1 MDNSSDVID
10 TVSGNGGGDSRNDA
24 TASTSSDASSPIA
37 ISCGYRLFD
46 RQDSLHQLMGGGK
59 AADVLLW
66 KWWHVSFGVIM
77 VATVSWFIF
86 ERSGLPF
93 LTICSDVLLI
103 LIVLLFVR
111 ANIADMINKQLQ
123 SLPELVLSEEM
134 VNSAAASFRV
144 KINNVLL
151 MAHDITLGKDFRLFF
166 KSPFQGQCII
176 LKRVKDVDSIFQ
188 VKRAKVV
195 VFLWLLSTVG
205 SYFSFFTL
213 AYIGAILSITI
224 PALYSRY
231 EERVDRCCG
240 IIHRKLSHHYK
251 IVDESVISRIPQSL
265 SKDKDS

>member
-166 KSPFQGQCII
+166 KVVRLSF
-176 LKRVKDVDSIFQ
+176 VVNSEDFHFSIGETQ
-188 VKRAKVV
+188 PLSLEVRHSQSKKTGAVEYGDG
-195 VFLWLLSTVG
+195 LLTHSVC
-205 SYFSFFTL
+205 
-213 AYIGAILSITI
+213 
-224 PALYSRY
+224 
-231 EERVDRCCG
+231 DCG
-240 IIHRKLSHHYK
+240 NL
-251 IVDESVISRIPQSL
+251 
-265 SKDKDS
+265 

>member
-1 MDNSSDVID
+1 MDNSSDVTD
-10 TVSGNGGGDSRNDA
+10 MVSGNGGEDSRNDS
-24 TASTSSDASSPIA
+24 TTSTSSAASSPRAIA
-37 ISCGYRLFD
+37 SGYRLFD

-66 KWWHVSFGVIM
+66 RWRHVSFGVIM

-111 ANIADMINKQLQ
+111 ANLSNMTNNRQLQ

-151 MAHDITLGKDFRLFF
+151 MAHDITLGKDFRFF
-166 KSPFQGQCII
+166 F
-176 LKRVKDVDSIFQ
+176 
-188 VKRAKVV
+188 KVV

-213 AYIGAILSITI
+213 AYIGMYGMS
-224 PALYSRY
+224 ALL
-231 EERVDRCCG
+231 VLVKCG
-240 IIHRKLSHHYK
+240 FFEPNVVPKFLGEIAQFFELQQHNIGSAVSMLQPSNLKKTNLRL
-251 IVDESVISRIPQSL
+251 
-265 SKDKDS
+265 